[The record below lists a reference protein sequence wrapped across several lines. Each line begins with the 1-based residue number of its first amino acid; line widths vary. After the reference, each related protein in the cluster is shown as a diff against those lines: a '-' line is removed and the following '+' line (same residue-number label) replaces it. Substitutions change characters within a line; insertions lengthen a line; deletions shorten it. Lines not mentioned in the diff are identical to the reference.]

1 MTSAGSTRLALGFS
15 CVGHS
20 FSHLLMLLYPT
31 VVLSLESVWNLPF
44 DELIALMLAG
54 QILFGAAAVP
64 AGWLADRWSV
74 PWMMAI
80 FFVGTGGMCVLT
92 GFAATPLQMALCLA
106 GIGLFAAIY
115 HPVGIAWVTR
125 DPATRGRALG
135 INGVFGSLGTAGGA
149 VVAGGLTTAFGWQWA
164 FFVPGGL
171 CIAFGLGLAALIV
184 AGRVRDGHRDAA
196 PARAESSR
204 GDMVRAGVVLL
215 TTIAFAGLIYQA
227 TSFAMPKLFDSRLD
241 GLVDSTAGIGA
252 LVSMIY
258 LVSAAAQI
266 LGGWLADRFDLKR
279 VYVLCW
285 TLQIPFLLVA
295 AGLFGPALLPAVA
308 MMVLVNTTAVPA
320 ENSLFARY
328 TPPAWRG
335 TAFGVKFL
343 VALGVSAGSVPLV
356 AEMYRVSSDFHLL
369 LMVLAGAAGLGAVVA
384 MALPSV
390 RPAGPAVQPAE

>member
-1 MTSAGSTRLALGFS
+1 
-15 CVGHS
+15 
-20 FSHLLMLLYPT
+20 
-31 VVLSLESVWNLPF
+31 
-44 DELIALMLAG
+44 
-54 QILFGAAAVP
+54 
-64 AGWLADRWSV
+64 
-74 PWMMAI
+74 
-80 FFVGTGGMCVLT
+80 
-92 GFAATPLQMALCLA
+92 
-106 GIGLFAAIY
+106 
-115 HPVGIAWVTR
+115 
-125 DPATRGRALG
+125 
-135 INGVFGSLGTAGGA
+135 
-149 VVAGGLTTAFGWQWA
+149 
-164 FFVPGGL
+164 
-171 CIAFGLGLAALIV
+171 
-184 AGRVRDGHRDAA
+184 
-196 PARAESSR
+196 
-204 GDMVRAGVVLL
+204 MVRAGVVLL